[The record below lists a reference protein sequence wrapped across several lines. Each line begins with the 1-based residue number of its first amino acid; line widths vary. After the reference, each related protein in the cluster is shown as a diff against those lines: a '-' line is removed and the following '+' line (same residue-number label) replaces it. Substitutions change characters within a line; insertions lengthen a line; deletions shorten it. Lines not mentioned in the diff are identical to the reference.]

1 MKTTIK
7 ILIMMGFILGLH
19 GCSGMEDIYKE
30 YVIYGGRKYPQKPTE
45 PQAYSGDGKV
55 VIKWKK
61 GVDTSIVKAV
71 VSWDDGRNSRE
82 FDINGNAEEVELVI
96 DNLEERDY
104 SFSIRTY
111 DVEGNQSIPVE
122 VNSRAYGET
131 YKSSLYNRTIGLA
144 YLNDENKFVVEWNEA
159 DMTSGIIRSELTY
172 TNTAGQNVTKVIKAE
187 EKAPFIIDDYKA
199 DTKFS
204 HQSFFL
210 PDTTCVDIF
219 TGVMEEDIPLTIIN
233 RSDWTAEASSYED
246 NAQLPAGG
254 PASFVLDGDKYT
266 FWHSAHDPIQVGP
279 PHWIAVDMKRPILI
293 KRLMIQGRNDGNGQD
308 LMFEHFKLQVRNSN
322 EEEWVDLDEFD
333 VPNRGERGMQYYP
346 VSTKK
351 YYSQLRIY
359 VERTIE
365 FFCALSEV
373 AVLGLEEAT
382 EE

>member
-1 MKTTIK
+1 
-7 ILIMMGFILGLH
+7 MMGFILGLH

-30 YVIYGGRKYPQKPTE
+30 YVIYGGRKYPQKPTD
-45 PQAYSGDGKV
+45 PQGYSGDGKV

-61 GVDTSIVKAV
+61 GVDTSIVKAI

-82 FDINGNAEEVELVI
+82 FDMNGTDEEVELVI

-279 PHWIAVDMKRPILI
+279 PHWISVDMKRPILI